1 MKQGEYGDRPFWLLI
16 FEIAGLM
23 RERAVQLGSAAET
36 ETFLELTISQQRI
49 LRHVRQLTRWE
60 REGVTLKALA
70 DAAGLSSGT
79 ASAQVEALVRKR
91 LLERRPSPED
101 RRAVRIR
108 LSEYGA
114 EKFRNG
120 HAYFTKLSE
129 LFFDR
134 FPDADRQMLEKNLS
148 DFYQYI
154 ETVSKEEK

>member
-49 LRHVRQLTRWE
+49 LRHVRQLTRRE

-91 LLERRPSPED
+91 LL
-101 RRAVRIR
+101 
-108 LSEYGA
+108 
-114 EKFRNG
+114 
-120 HAYFTKLSE
+120 
-129 LFFDR
+129 
-134 FPDADRQMLEKNLS
+134 
-148 DFYQYI
+148 
-154 ETVSKEEK
+154 

>member
-1 MKQGEYGDRPFWLLI
+1 M
-16 FEIAGLM
+16 
-23 RERAVQLGSAAET
+23 
-36 ETFLELTISQQRI
+36 
-49 LRHVRQLTRWE
+49 LTRRE